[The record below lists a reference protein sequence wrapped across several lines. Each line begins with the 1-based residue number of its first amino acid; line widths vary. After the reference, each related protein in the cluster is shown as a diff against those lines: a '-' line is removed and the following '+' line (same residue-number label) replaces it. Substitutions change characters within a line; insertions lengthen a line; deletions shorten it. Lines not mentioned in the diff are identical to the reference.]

1 MAQRVITEVISLA
14 STSLTSK
21 ADYTVSFENL
31 PAGDTAK
38 ALKEGWVI
46 KQVSTCIESGYHCA
60 TFVLEKPD

>member
-14 STSLTSK
+14 STNLASK
-21 ADYTVSFENL
+21 AAYTVSLENN
-31 PAGDTAK
+31 PAGDTAH

-60 TFVLEKPD
+60 TFVLERPD